1 MTLVFDYQRP
11 CFWGSKSPIP
21 KTKDKWVSGVCVC
34 VYIVNYSDYIN
45 WWKSL
50 SINNMCRIWMGLWY
64 WDNDP
69 VWKYFRGSIW
79 CWKWL
84 VEKGN
89 SWEMHCKKNRSLRIQ
104 ICPKKGI
111 NPTVLLWGWDWDH
124 QSYSREGF
132 GFLGDIIHKKKSGV
146 QLNQP

>member
-1 MTLVFDYQRP
+1 MKFVYIFYIYIYLEPKFTLVFDYQRP

-21 KTKDKWVSGVCVC
+21 KTKDKWVSS
-34 VYIVNYSDYIN
+34 VYYIYIYYSCYIN

-50 SINNMCRIWMGLWY
+50 SINSMCRIWMGLWY

-69 VWKYFRGSIW
+69 VWKDFRGSIW
-79 CWKWL
+79 CRKWL

-89 SWEMHCKKNRSLRIQ
+89 SWEIHCNKKNRSLRIQ

-111 NPTVLLWGWDWDH
+111 LTL
-124 QSYSREGF
+124 QSYCGD
-132 GFLGDIIHKKKSGV
+132 GIGTINPILGRGLDS
-146 QLNQP
+146 